1 MRGRFLSDKRK
12 SLACNAHFD
21 YNQSMDCMQGLSY
34 PAKQFHSAHQK
45 MSDVAQF
52 ITPEIAPEE
61 GAIKR

>member
-1 MRGRFLSDKRK
+1 MHCIEDF
-12 SLACNAHFD
+12 
-21 YNQSMDCMQGLSY
+21 SY

-45 MSDVAQF
+45 MSEVAQF